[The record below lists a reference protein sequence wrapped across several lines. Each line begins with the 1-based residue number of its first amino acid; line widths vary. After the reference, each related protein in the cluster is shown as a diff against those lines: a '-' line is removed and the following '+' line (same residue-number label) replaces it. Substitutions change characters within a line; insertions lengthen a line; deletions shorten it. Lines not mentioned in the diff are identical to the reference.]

1 MRYASIDIGTN
12 TILMLIGEIS
22 EGRNGFPN
30 IVPIEDIYNVPRL
43 GRNVSASNNL
53 SQDSIE
59 RALDV
64 LRSYK
69 KIAGDYQVDKIVASA
84 TSAVR
89 DAVNKNE
96 FILRVKDETGIEVEV
111 IGGDT
116 EAEIGFMAAVTGSD
130 YFEKPTLV
138 IDIGGG
144 STELSYGTGLKPS
157 LLKSID
163 VGAVRIT
170 EKFFHHGPPSKG
182 ELKIAGEFIDS
193 ALAQFPFMEVAPQ
206 IIFGVAGTAT
216 TLALI
221 AQGKYEF
228 DLKAVTNYVMSV
240 AKLREIIGKIKSKT
254 ADEILKL
261 TRAAEGRAD
270 VLVAGAIIL
279 LKILEACKASEFITT
294 DRGLRYGYMLYR
306 YNRINGI

>member
-1 MRYASIDIGTN
+1 
-12 TILMLIGEIS
+12 
-22 EGRNGFPN
+22 
-30 IVPIEDIYNVPRL
+30 
-43 GRNVSASNNL
+43 
-53 SQDSIE
+53 
-59 RALDV
+59 
-64 LRSYK
+64 
-69 KIAGDYQVDKIVASA
+69 
-84 TSAVR
+84 
-89 DAVNKNE
+89 
-96 FILRVKDETGIEVEV
+96 
-111 IGGDT
+111 
-116 EAEIGFMAAVTGSD
+116 
-130 YFEKPTLV
+130 
-138 IDIGGG
+138 
-144 STELSYGTGLKPS
+144 
-157 LLKSID
+157 
-163 VGAVRIT
+163 
-170 EKFFHHGPPSKG
+170 
-182 ELKIAGEFIDS
+182 
-193 ALAQFPFMEVAPQ
+193 VAPQ